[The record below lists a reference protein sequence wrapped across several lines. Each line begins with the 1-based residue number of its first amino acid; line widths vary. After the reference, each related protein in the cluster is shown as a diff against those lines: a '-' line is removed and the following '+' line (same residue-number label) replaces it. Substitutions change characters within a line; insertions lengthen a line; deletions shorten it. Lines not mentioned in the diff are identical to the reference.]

1 MKHVK
6 LYANA
11 KINLFLDIESKR
23 TDGYHNISSLMQSV
37 DLFDIVDVSYEE
49 SEKKIIE
56 ISVNDPKIPSNE
68 KNIAYKAADRLLDS
82 GIVKIDIQKNI
93 PSPAGLAGGSADAAA
108 VIYALR
114 GFGCIDKSDA
124 DEITPEAELSA
135 DLGINS
141 IELANLVL
149 ICEEQFDLMI
159 DDEDLTKFITV
170 GDVADYLEKH
180 C

>member
-1 MKHVK
+1 MFE
-6 LYANA
+6 
-11 KINLFLDIESKR
+11 KIKEIL
-23 TDGYHNISSLMQSV
+23 V
-37 DLFDIVDVSYEE
+37 EE
-49 SEKKIIE
+49 LQI
-56 ISVNDPKIPSNE
+56 
-68 KNIAYKAADRLLDS
+68 
-82 GIVKIDIQKNI
+82 
-93 PSPAGLAGGSADAAA
+93 
-108 VIYALR
+108 
-114 GFGCIDKSDA
+114 DA

>member
-1 MKHVK
+1 MFE
-6 LYANA
+6 
-11 KINLFLDIESKR
+11 KIKEIL
-23 TDGYHNISSLMQSV
+23 V
-37 DLFDIVDVSYEE
+37 EE
-49 SEKKIIE
+49 LQI
-56 ISVNDPKIPSNE
+56 
-68 KNIAYKAADRLLDS
+68 
-82 GIVKIDIQKNI
+82 
-93 PSPAGLAGGSADAAA
+93 
-108 VIYALR
+108 
-114 GFGCIDKSDA
+114 DA
-124 DEITPEAELSA
+124 DEITLEAELSA